1 MSPQDIARAFEERQ
15 QAVHALRTLADEA
28 RDREF
33 TAEES
38 EVYERQNTAIDTLD
52 ARIDTGLRS
61 LEREAKAVEALEE
74 FRSYNDITT
83 APVENA
89 VDPKVDDNTLFRM
102 LCDGEIRSFESTR
115 SEQRDMT
122 KGTDSAGGYTVPQ
135 TMYDRIWDKL
145 EDESMV
151 IRAGATV
158 INTSSGEDLLIPKVT
173 ANPSASLIGEGSA
186 VTEAQG
192 TLGQVNL
199 GAFKFAIL
207 TQASQELLAD
217 SAFDIAS
224 FVTRIGGQA
233 VVRALGAEFSNGSGS
248 SRPKGI
254 AQAATS
260 FGTSATAT
268 TVTAAN
274 LLEVWG
280 TMPQAYKNSDTAWL
294 MSSSAVRLV
303 RALVDSNGQYLW
315 QPGLQAELPAN
326 LLGYPVWVD
335 DNLDAATSGKRAVVF
350 AHMPS
355 FAVRIAGGLQ
365 IDRSD
370 DYAFN
375 AGLATFRM
383 QMKADSDGID
393 DNGIGCLTQA

>member
-1 MSPQDIARAFEERQ
+1 MTPSDIQAAFEARQ
-15 QAVHALRTLADEA
+15 SAVHQLRELADET
-28 RDREF
+28 RGREMS
-33 TAEES
+33 AEEQQT
-38 EVYERQNTAIDTLD
+38 YERQNTDIDALDAAIDE
-52 ARIDTGLRS
+52 GLRT
-61 LEREAKAVEALEE
+61 LEREAKAVEAMET
-74 FRSYNDITT
+74 FRSYNDISSPTPE
-83 APVENA
+83 AAEVASDE
-89 VDPKVDDNTLFRM
+89 DTLFRQ
-102 LCDGEIRSFESTR
+102 LAKGELRSFVSQR

-135 TMYDRIWDKL
+135 TMYDRIWEKL
-145 EDESMV
+145 ETESMV

-158 INTSSGEDLLIPKVT
+158 IRTSSGEDLLIPKVT

-186 VTEAQG
+186 VTEAQS
-192 TLGQVNL
+192 TLAQVNL
-199 GAFKFAIL
+199 GAYKFAIL

-217 SAFDIAS
+217 SAFDIAG
-224 FVTRIGGQA
+224 FIAQIGGQA
-233 VVRALGAEFSNGSGS
+233 VTRALGAEFSNGSGS

-268 TVTAAN
+268 TITAAN
-274 LLEVWG
+274 IIEVWS
-280 TMPQAYKNSDTAWL
+280 TMGQAYKTPDTAWL
-294 MSSSAVRLV
+294 MSSSAAKLIRS
-303 RALVDSNGQYLW
+303 LVDSNGQYLW

-326 LLGYPVWVD
+326 LLGYPVYVD
-335 DNLDAATSGKRAVVF
+335 DNMDAATSGKRALVF

-355 FAVRIAGGLQ
+355 FGVRIAGGLQ
-365 IDRSD
+365 VDRSD

-383 QMKADSDGID
+383 QMRADSDSID